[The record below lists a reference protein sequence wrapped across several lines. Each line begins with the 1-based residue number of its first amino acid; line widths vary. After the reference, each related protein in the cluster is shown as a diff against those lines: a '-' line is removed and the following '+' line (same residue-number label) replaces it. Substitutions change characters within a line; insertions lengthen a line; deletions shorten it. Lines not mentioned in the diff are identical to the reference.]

1 MMLLLNT
8 LLDELTGQGSGTEA
22 EQQERYKWL
31 QQLRCTNP
39 QAAEGGPMAGIP
51 GYYWS
56 RLPQA
61 LTVAGQQTDLLVGTM
76 NAQYLVFAG
85 RHAAAFGAELGLQY
99 DANNHIDRPGGIDE
113 LLDAYEEEADGS
125 WTTLPAGQTAP
136 PLAGWDDVY
145 FRVRD
150 LSDGIT
156 IQSVTTIAY
165 ESSRFP
171 GYTLLGTTLEGAGAI
186 AYDDETAEHL
196 QQIFA
201 NWAIQ
206 RDCAASCPPSSTPW
220 PCTPRQA
227 PPLPSGTPFD
237 FGRNL
242 AYLDALLAAY
252 VRAQARAQDDGG
264 DSANWACAAASV
276 AYQVFSLRYTAG
288 LPLSEVNSALEAAVA
303 ACETARAAL
312 AAAYD
317 DDALP
322 AFDFE
327 QLTDYARTLQL
338 LGATLLFG
346 RHDLA
351 ARLAALQTAFDG
363 EDGVYEALLS
373 TIDPQRPAVDEW
385 YFAEP
390 YSALFDC
397 LDEDDPAQQ
406 LEHLRQYLASWH
418 GALVHEDW
426 FNGHLRAHGL
436 GGYYGLWAFE
446 AAAVAKHLG
455 LERSAL
461 AHWVMP
467 PSP

>member
-1 MMLLLNT
+1 MMLLNT
-8 LLDELTGQGSGTEA
+8 LHDELTGRGSGTEA
-22 EQQERYKWL
+22 ERHERYNWL
-31 QQLRCTNP
+31 EQLRCSNP
-39 QAAEGGPMAGIP
+39 QADENGPMAGIP
-51 GYYWS
+51 SYHWF

-61 LTVAGQQTDLLVGTM
+61 LQVAGQESDLLAGTM
-76 NAQYLVFAG
+76 NAQYLVFEG
-85 RHAAAFGAELGLQY
+85 RHAAAFAAELGLQY
-99 DANNHIDRPGGIDE
+99 DANNRIDRPGGIDE
-113 LLDAYEEEADGS
+113 LLDAYEEQDDGS
-125 WTTLPAGQTAP
+125 WTTLPNEAPSP

-150 LSDGIT
+150 LSDGKA

-171 GYTLLGTTLEGAGAI
+171 GYTLLGTTLVGAGAI
-186 AYDDETAEHL
+186 AHDDETAQYL

-201 NWAIQ
+201 DWAIQ
-206 RDCAASCPPSSTPW
+206 RECADACLPASAPW
-220 PCTPRQA
+220 PHAPRQV
-227 PPLPSGTPFD
+227 PPAPFD
-237 FGRNL
+237 FARNL
-242 AYLDALLAAY
+242 TYLDALLAAY
-252 VRAQARAQDDGG
+252 GRAQAQAEIDGG
-264 DSANWACAAASV
+264 DDAYWACAAAST

-288 LPLSEVNSALEAAVA
+288 LPLPDVETALETAIA

-338 LGATLLFG
+338 LGAALLFS

-390 YSALFDC
+390 YSALFEC
-397 LDEDDPAQQ
+397 LDADDPAQQ

-426 FNGHLRAHGL
+426 FNGHLRAQGL

-467 PSP
+467 PAP

>member
-1 MMLLLNT
+1 MMLLNT
-8 LLDELTGQGSGTEA
+8 LHDELTGRGSGTEA
-22 EQQERYKWL
+22 ERHARYTWL
-31 QQLRCTNP
+31 EQLRFTNP
-39 QAAEGGPMAGIP
+39 LADEGGPMAGIP
-51 GYYWS
+51 YYQWC

-61 LTVAGQQTDLLVGTM
+61 LVVAGQHTDLLVGTTSSL
-76 NAQYLVFAG
+76 YLVFEG
-85 RHAAAFGAELGLQY
+85 RHAAAFAAELGLQY
-99 DANNHIDRPGGIDE
+99 DANNRIDRPGGLDE
-113 LLDAYEEEADGS
+113 LLDAYEEQDDGS
-125 WTTLPAGQTAP
+125 WTTLPAGQPAP

-150 LSDGIT
+150 LSDGKA

-171 GYTLLGTTLEGAGAI
+171 GYTLLGTTMVGAGAI
-186 AYDDETAEHL
+186 AHDDETAQYL

-201 NWAIQ
+201 DWAIQ
-206 RDCAASCPPSSTPW
+206 RDCAATCPPSSAPW
-220 PCTPRQA
+220 PCAPRQT
-227 PPLPSGTPFD
+227 PPETFGTAFD

-242 AYLDALLAAY
+242 TYLDTLLTAY
-252 VRAQARAQDDGG
+252 GRAQAQAQVDGG
-264 DSANWACAAASV
+264 DDAYWACAAAST

-288 LPLSEVNSALEAAVA
+288 LPMPDVETALEAAIA

-338 LGATLLFG
+338 LGAALLFG

-363 EDGVYEALLS
+363 EDGVVEALLA

-390 YSALFDC
+390 YSALFEC
-397 LDEDDPAQQ
+397 LDTDDPAQQ
-406 LEHLRQYLASWH
+406 LEHLRHYLATWH
-418 GALVHEDW
+418 GALVREDW
-426 FNGHLRAHGL
+426 FNGHLRAQGL

-446 AAAVAKHLG
+446 AAAVAQRLG
-455 LERSAL
+455 LDRSAL

-467 PSP
+467 PAP

>member
-1 MMLLLNT
+1 MMLLNT
-8 LLDELTGQGSGTEA
+8 LFEELTGRGSGTEA
-22 EQQERYKWL
+22 QRHERYKWL
-31 QQLRCTNP
+31 EQLRFTNP
-39 QAAEGGPMAGIP
+39 LADEGGPMAGIP
-51 GYYWS
+51 YYQWC

-61 LTVAGQQTDLLVGTM
+61 LVVAGQHTDLLVGTTSS
-76 NAQYLVFAG
+76 QYLVFEG
-85 RHAAAFGAELGLQY
+85 RHAAAFAAELDLQY
-99 DANNHIDRPGGIDE
+99 DANNRIDRPGGLDE
-113 LLDAYEEEADGS
+113 LLDAYEEQADGS
-125 WTTLPAGQTAP
+125 WTTLPAGQPAP

-150 LSDGIT
+150 LSDGRT

-171 GYTLLGTTLEGAGAI
+171 GYTLLGTTMVGVGAI
-186 AYDDETAEHL
+186 VHDDETAQYM
-196 QQIFA
+196 QQVFA
-201 NWAIQ
+201 DWAIQ
-206 RDCAASCPPSSTPW
+206 RDCAATCPVSSTPW
-220 PCTPRQA
+220 PHAPRQT
-227 PPLPSGTPFD
+227 PPAPFD
-237 FGRNL
+237 FARNL
-242 AYLDALLAAY
+242 TYLDALLAAY
-252 VRAQARAQDDGG
+252 GRAQAQAEIDGG
-264 DSANWACAAASV
+264 DAAYWACAAAST

-288 LPLSEVNSALEAAVA
+288 LPLPDVETALEAAIA

-363 EDGVYEALLS
+363 EDGVYEALLAA
-373 TIDPQRPAVDEW
+373 IDPQRPAVEVW

-390 YSALFDC
+390 YSALFEC
-397 LDEDDPAQQ
+397 LDTDDRAQQ
-406 LEHLRQYLASWH
+406 LEHLRQYLATWH
-418 GALVHEDW
+418 GALVREDW

-446 AAAVAKHLG
+446 AAAVVKQLG
-455 LERSAL
+455 LDRSAL

-467 PSP
+467 PAP

>member
-1 MMLLLNT
+1 MMLLNT
-8 LLDELTGQGSGTEA
+8 LFEELTGRGSGTEA
-22 EQQERYKWL
+22 QRHERYDWL
-31 QQLRCTNP
+31 EQLRCTNP
-39 QAAEGGPMAGIP
+39 QADEGGPMAGIP
-51 GYYWS
+51 GHHWY
-56 RLPQA
+56 RLPQP
-61 LTVAGQQTDLLVGTM
+61 LVVAGQHTDLLVGTL

-85 RHAAAFGAELGLQY
+85 RHAAAFAAELGLQY
-99 DANNHIDRPGGIDE
+99 DANNRIDRPGGLDE
-113 LLDAYEEEADGS
+113 LLDAYEEQEDGS
-125 WTTLPAGQTAP
+125 WATLPNAAP
-136 PLAGWDDVY
+136 AAPLAGWDDVY

-150 LSDGIT
+150 LSDGKA

-171 GYTLLGTTLEGAGAI
+171 GYTLLGTTLVGAGAI
-186 AYDDETAEHL
+186 AHDDETAQYL
-196 QQIFA
+196 QQVFA
-201 NWAIQ
+201 DWAIQ
-206 RDCAASCPPSSTPW
+206 RDCADACPVASTPW
-220 PCTPRQA
+220 PHAPRQV
-227 PPLPSGTPFD
+227 PPETFGTAFD

-242 AYLDALLAAY
+242 TYLDALLAAY
-252 VRAQARAQDDGG
+252 GRAQAQAEIDGG
-264 DSANWACAAASV
+264 DDAYWACAAAST

-288 LPLSEVNSALEAAVA
+288 LPMPDVETALEAAIA

-338 LGATLLFG
+338 LGAALLFG

-390 YSALFDC
+390 YSALFEC
-397 LDEDDPAQQ
+397 LDTDDRAQQ

-418 GALVHEDW
+418 TALVREDW

-446 AAAVAKHLG
+446 AAAVARHLG

-467 PSP
+467 PAP

>member
-1 MMLLLNT
+1 MLLNT
-8 LLDELTGQGSGTEA
+8 LFDELTGRGSGTEA
-22 EQQERYKWL
+22 ARHARYEWL
-31 QQLRCTNP
+31 EQLRCANP
-39 QAAEGGPMAGIP
+39 LADENGPMAGIP
-51 GYYWS
+51 GHHWY

-61 LTVAGQQTDLLVGTM
+61 LTVAGQQTDLLVGTL

-85 RHAAAFGAELGLQY
+85 RHAPAFAAELGLQY
-99 DANNHIDRPGGIDE
+99 DANNRIDRPGGLDA
-113 LLDAYEEEADGS
+113 LLAAYEEQDDGS
-125 WTTLPAGQTAP
+125 WSTLPAGPPAP

-150 LSDGIT
+150 LSDGKA

-171 GYTLLGTTLEGAGAI
+171 GYTLLGTTLVGAGAI
-186 AYDDETAEHL
+186 AHDDETAAYL

-201 NWAIQ
+201 DWAIQ
-206 RDCAASCPPSSTPW
+206 RSCADACPSSPAPW
-220 PCTPRQA
+220 RCTPRQQPPA
-227 PPLPSGTPFD
+227 PFGVPFD
-237 FGRNL
+237 FARNL

-252 VRAQARAQDDGG
+252 GRAQMQAQDDG
-264 DSANWACAAASV
+264 DDAAYWACAAASV
-276 AYQVFSLRYTAG
+276 AYQAFSLRYTAG
-288 LPLSEVNSALEAAVA
+288 LPLLDVETALEAAVA

-317 DDALP
+317 DEQLP

-338 LGATLLFG
+338 LGASLLFG

-363 EDGVYEALLS
+363 EDGVVEALLS
-373 TIDPQRPAVDEW
+373 AIDPQRPAVDEW
-385 YFAEP
+385 YFAAP
-390 YSALFDC
+390 YTALYDC
-397 LDEDDPAQQ
+397 LHADDATQQ
-406 LEHLRQYLASWH
+406 LAHLRHYLASWH
-418 GALVHEDW
+418 AALVQEDW
-426 FNGHLRAHGL
+426 FNGHLRAQGL

-446 AAAVAKHLG
+446 AAAVARRLG
-455 LERSAL
+455 LDRGAL
-461 AHWVMP
+461 AHWLMP

>member
-1 MMLLLNT
+1 MLLNT
-8 LLDELTGQGSGTEA
+8 LFDELTGRGSGTEA
-22 EQQERYKWL
+22 ARHERYNWL
-31 QQLRCTNP
+31 EQLRCANQ
-39 QAAEGGPMAGIP
+39 QADENGPMAGIP
-51 GYYWS
+51 GHHWY

-61 LTVAGQQTDLLVGTM
+61 LAVAGQQTDLLVGTL

-85 RHAAAFGAELGLQY
+85 RHAAAFAAELGLQY
-99 DANNHIDRPGGIDE
+99 DANNRIDRPGGLDE
-113 LLDAYEEEADGS
+113 LLDAYEEQADGN
-125 WTTLPAGQTAP
+125 WTILPNEPPAP

-150 LSDGIT
+150 LSDGKA

-171 GYTLLGTTLEGAGAI
+171 GYTLLGTTMVGAGAI
-186 AYDDETAEHL
+186 AHDDETAQYL
-196 QQIFA
+196 QQVFA
-201 NWAIQ
+201 DWAIQ
-206 RDCAASCPPSSTPW
+206 RACADACPASSTPW
-220 PCTPRQA
+220 PCTPRQT
-227 PPLPSGTPFD
+227 PPAPFD
-237 FGRNL
+237 FARNL
-242 AYLDALLAAY
+242 AYLDTLLAGY
-252 VRAQARAQDDGG
+252 ARAQTQAEDDGG
-264 DSANWACAAASV
+264 DAAYWACAAAST

-288 LPLSEVNSALEAAVA
+288 LPLPEVEPALEAAIA

-312 AAAYD
+312 GAAYD

-346 RHDLA
+346 RRDLA
-351 ARLAALQTAFDG
+351 MRLAALQTAFDG
-363 EDGVYEALLS
+363 EDGVYEALLA

-390 YSALFDC
+390 YSALFEC
-397 LDEDDPAQQ
+397 LDADDPAQQ
-406 LEHLRQYLASWH
+406 LEHLRHYLASWH
-418 GALVHEDW
+418 GALVREDW
-426 FNGHLRAHGL
+426 FNGHLRAQGL

-446 AAAVAKHLG
+446 AAAVAKQLG

-461 AHWVMP
+461 AHWLMP

>member
-1 MMLLLNT
+1 MLLNT
-8 LLDELTGQGSGTEA
+8 LLDELTGRGSGTEA
-22 EQQERYKWL
+22 ERHERYNWL
-31 QQLRCTNP
+31 EQLRCNNP
-39 QAAEGGPMAGIP
+39 QAAENGPMAGIP
-51 GYYWS
+51 GHHWY

-61 LTVAGQQTDLLVGTM
+61 LQVAGQESDLLVGTL

-85 RHAAAFGAELGLQY
+85 RHAAAFAAELGLQY
-99 DANNHIDRPGGIDE
+99 DANNRIDRPGGIDE
-113 LLDAYEEEADGS
+113 LLDAYEEQDDGS
-125 WTTLPAGQTAP
+125 WATLPDAAPAP

-150 LSDGIT
+150 LSDGKA

-171 GYTLLGTTLEGAGAI
+171 GYTLLGTTLVGAGAI
-186 AYDDETAEHL
+186 AHDDETAAYL

-201 NWAIQ
+201 DWAIQ
-206 RDCAASCPPSSTPW
+206 RDSAAGCAPSSAPW
-220 PCTPRQA
+220 PHAPRQA
-227 PPLPSGTPFD
+227 PPATFD
-237 FGRNL
+237 FARNL

-252 VRAQARAQDDGG
+252 ARAQVQAEIDGG
-264 DSANWACAAASV
+264 DDAYWACAAASA
-276 AYQVFSLRYTAG
+276 AYQAFSLRYTAG
-288 LPLSEVNSALEAAVA
+288 LPLPQVETALEAAIA

-338 LGATLLFG
+338 LGACLLFG

-363 EDGVYEALLS
+363 EDGVYEALLA
-373 TIDPQRPAVDEW
+373 TVDAQRPAVDEW

-390 YSALFDC
+390 YTALFDC
-397 LDEDDPAQQ
+397 LDADDPAQQ
-406 LEHLRQYLASWH
+406 AGHLRHYLAGWH
-418 GALVHEDW
+418 GALVREDW
-426 FNGHLRAHGL
+426 FNGHLRAQGL

-446 AAAVAKHLG
+446 AAAVARHLG

-461 AHWVMP
+461 AHWLMP
-467 PSP
+467 PAP

>member
-1 MMLLLNT
+1 MLLNT
-8 LLDELTGQGSGTEA
+8 LFDELTGRGSGTEA
-22 EQQERYKWL
+22 ARHERYNWL
-31 QQLRCTNP
+31 EQLRCANP
-39 QAAEGGPMAGIP
+39 QADEGGPMAGIP
-51 GYYWS
+51 GHHWY

-61 LTVAGQQTDLLVGTM
+61 LVVAGQQTDLLVGTM
-76 NAQYLVFAG
+76 NAQYLVFPG
-85 RHAAAFGAELGLQY
+85 RHAAAFAAELGLQY
-99 DANNHIDRPGGIDE
+99 DANNRIDRPGGLDE
-113 LLDAYEEEADGS
+113 LLDAYEEQADGS
-125 WTTLPAGQTAP
+125 WTTLPAGQPAP

-150 LSDGIT
+150 LSDGKA

-171 GYTLLGTTLEGAGAI
+171 GYTLLGTTLVGAGAI
-186 AYDDETAEHL
+186 AHDDETAQYL
-196 QQIFA
+196 QQVFA
-201 NWAIQ
+201 DWAIQ
-206 RDCAASCPPSSTPW
+206 RDCADACAPSSEPW
-220 PCTPRQA
+220 PHAPRQT
-227 PPLPSGTPFD
+227 PPAPFD
-237 FGRNL
+237 FARNL

-252 VRAQARAQDDGG
+252 ARAQAQAENDGG
-264 DSANWACAAASV
+264 DAAYWACAAAST

-288 LPLSEVNSALEAAVA
+288 LPLSAVETALEAAVA

-338 LGATLLFG
+338 LGAALLFG

-351 ARLAALQTAFDG
+351 MRLTALQTAFDG

-373 TIDPQRPAVDEW
+373 AIDPQRPAVDEW

-390 YSALFDC
+390 YTALYDC
-397 LDEDDPAQQ
+397 LDADDPAQQ
-406 LEHLRQYLASWH
+406 LEHLRHYLASWH

-426 FNGHLRAHGL
+426 FNGHLRAQGL
-436 GGYYGLWAFE
+436 GGYYGLWGFE
-446 AAAVAKHLG
+446 AAAAAKQLG

-461 AHWVMP
+461 AHWLMP

>member
-1 MMLLLNT
+1 MMLLDT
-8 LLDELTGQGSGTEA
+8 LLDELTGRGSGTEA
-22 EQQERYKWL
+22 ARHERYAWL
-31 QQLRCTNP
+31 EQLRCDNP

-51 GYYWS
+51 GYHWY

-61 LTVAGQQTDLLVGTM
+61 VTVAGCRSDLLVGTM
-76 NAQYLVFAG
+76 NALYLVFEG
-85 RHAAAFGAELGLQY
+85 RHASAFAAALGLQY
-99 DANNHIDRPGGIDE
+99 DANNRIDRPGGLDE
-113 LLDAYEEEADGS
+113 LLDAYEEQADGS
-125 WTTLPAGQTAP
+125 WTTLPAARQGVPQ
-136 PLAGWDDVY
+136 AGWDDVY

-150 LSDGIT
+150 LSDGKA

-171 GYTLLGTTLEGAGAI
+171 GYTLLGTTMVGAGAI
-186 AYDDETAEHL
+186 AHDDETAQYL
-196 QQIFA
+196 QKIFA
-201 NWAIQ
+201 DWAIQ
-206 RDCAASCPPSSTPW
+206 RDCANACAPSSAPW

-227 PPLPSGTPFD
+227 PPAPFGTPFD
-237 FGRNL
+237 FARNL

-252 VRAQARAQDDGG
+252 ARAQALDDGG
-264 DSANWACAAASV
+264 DDGYWACAAASA
-276 AYQVFSLRYTAG
+276 AYQAFSLRYTAG
-288 LPLSEVNSALEAAVA
+288 LPLPEVETALETAIA

-312 AAAYD
+312 AEAYD

-338 LGATLLFG
+338 LGAALLFG

-373 TIDPQRPAVDEW
+373 AVDPQRPAVDEW

-390 YSALFDC
+390 YSALYEC
-397 LDEDDPAQQ
+397 LDAEDPALQ
-406 LEHLRQYLASWH
+406 LEYLQDYLASWH
-418 GALVHEDW
+418 GALVQQDW
-426 FNGHLRAHGL
+426 YNGHLRAQGL

-446 AAAVAKHLG
+446 AAAVAQRLG
-455 LERSAL
+455 LERGAL
-461 AHWVMP
+461 THWFMP
-467 PSP
+467 PAP

>member
-1 MMLLLNT
+1 MLLNT
-8 LLDELTGQGSGTEA
+8 LFDELTGRGSGTEA
-22 EQQERYKWL
+22 ARRERYEWL
-31 QQLRCTNP
+31 EQLRCTNP

-51 GYYWS
+51 GHHWY

-61 LTVAGQQTDLLVGTM
+61 LGLAGQESDLLVGTL
-76 NAQYLVFAG
+76 NAQYMVFAG
-85 RHAAAFGAELGLQY
+85 RHAAAFAAELGLQY
-99 DANNHIDRPGGIDE
+99 DANNRIDRPGGIDE
-113 LLDAYEEEADGS
+113 LLDAYEEQADGN
-125 WTTLPAGQTAP
+125 WTTVAAGQAAP
-136 PLAGWDDVY
+136 SLAGWDDVY

-150 LSDGIT
+150 LSDGKA

-171 GYTLLGTTLEGAGAI
+171 GYTLLGTTLVGAGAI
-186 AYDDETAEHL
+186 AHDDETAQYL
-196 QQIFA
+196 QQVFA
-201 NWAIQ
+201 DWAIQ
-206 RDCAASCPPSSTPW
+206 RDCADACPPASAPW
-220 PCTPRQA
+220 HHAPRQA
-227 PPLPSGTPFD
+227 PPETYDTAFD
-237 FGRNL
+237 FARNL

-252 VRAQARAQDDGG
+252 VRAQAQAQVDGG
-264 DSANWACAAASV
+264 DDAYWACAAAST

-288 LPLSEVNSALEAAVA
+288 LSLPDVETALEAAVA

-312 AAAYD
+312 AAAYA

-351 ARLAALQTAFDG
+351 TRLAALQTAFDG

-373 TIDPQRPAVDEW
+373 AIDPQRPAVDEW

-390 YSALFDC
+390 YTALYDC
-397 LDEDDPAQQ
+397 IDADDRAQQ
-406 LEHLRQYLASWH
+406 LDHLQRYLAGWH
-418 GALVHEDW
+418 TALVREDW
-426 FNGHLRAHGL
+426 FNGHLRAQGL

-446 AAAVAKHLG
+446 AAAVAQRLG
-455 LERSAL
+455 LERGAL

-467 PSP
+467 PAP

>member
-1 MMLLLNT
+1 MLLNT
-8 LLDELTGQGSGTEA
+8 LLDELTGRGSGTEA
-22 EQQERYKWL
+22 ERHERYNWL
-31 QQLRCTNP
+31 EQLRCNNP
-39 QAAEGGPMAGIP
+39 QAAENGPMAGIP
-51 GYYWS
+51 GHHWY

-61 LTVAGQQTDLLVGTM
+61 LQVAGQESDLLVGTL

-85 RHAAAFGAELGLQY
+85 RHAAAFAAELGLQY
-99 DANNHIDRPGGIDE
+99 DANNRIDRPGGIDE
-113 LLDAYEEEADGS
+113 LLDAYEEQDDGS
-125 WTTLPAGQTAP
+125 WATLPDAAPAP

-150 LSDGIT
+150 LSDGKA

-171 GYTLLGTTLEGAGAI
+171 GYTLLGTTLVGAGAI
-186 AYDDETAEHL
+186 AHDDETAAYL

-201 NWAIQ
+201 DWAIQ
-206 RDCAASCPPSSTPW
+206 RESAAGCAPSSAPW
-220 PCTPRQA
+220 PHAPRQA
-227 PPLPSGTPFD
+227 PPATFD
-237 FGRNL
+237 FARNL

-252 VRAQARAQDDGG
+252 ARAQAQAKIDGG
-264 DSANWACAAASV
+264 DDAYWACAAASA
-276 AYQVFSLRYTAG
+276 AYQAFSLRYTAG
-288 LPLSEVNSALEAAVA
+288 LPLPQVETALEAAIA
-303 ACETARAAL
+303 ACETARATL

-338 LGATLLFG
+338 LGACLLFG

-363 EDGVYEALLS
+363 EDGVYEALLA
-373 TIDPQRPAVDEW
+373 TVDAQRPAVDEW

-390 YSALFDC
+390 YTALFDC
-397 LDEDDPAQQ
+397 LDADDPAQQ
-406 LEHLRQYLASWH
+406 AGHLRHYLAGWH
-418 GALVHEDW
+418 GALVREDW
-426 FNGHLRAHGL
+426 FNGHLRAQGL

-446 AAAVAKHLG
+446 AAAVARHLG

-461 AHWVMP
+461 AHWLMP
-467 PSP
+467 PAP

>member
-1 MMLLLNT
+1 MLLNT
-8 LLDELTGQGSGTEA
+8 LFDELTGRGSGTEA
-22 EQQERYKWL
+22 ARHERYNWL
-31 QQLRCTNP
+31 EQLRCANP
-39 QAAEGGPMAGIP
+39 QADENGPMAGIP
-51 GYYWS
+51 GHHWY

-61 LTVAGQQTDLLVGTM
+61 LAVAGQQTDLLVGTL

-85 RHAAAFGAELGLQY
+85 RHAAAFAAELGLQY
-99 DANNHIDRPGGIDE
+99 DANNRIDRPGGIDE
-113 LLDAYEEEADGS
+113 LLDAYEEQADGR
-125 WTTLPAGQTAP
+125 WTTLPNEPPAP

-150 LSDGIT
+150 LSDGKA

-171 GYTLLGTTLEGAGAI
+171 GYTLLGTTLVGAGAI
-186 AYDDETAEHL
+186 AHDDETAQYL
-196 QQIFA
+196 QQVFA
-201 NWAIQ
+201 DWAIQ
-206 RDCAASCPPSSTPW
+206 RACADACPVSSTPW
-220 PCTPRQA
+220 PCTPRQT
-227 PPLPSGTPFD
+227 PPAPFD
-237 FGRNL
+237 FARNL

-252 VRAQARAQDDGG
+252 ARAQTQAEDDGG
-264 DSANWACAAASV
+264 DAAYWACAAAST

-288 LPLSEVNSALEAAVA
+288 LPLPEVERALEAAVA

-317 DDALP
+317 DDTLP

-346 RHDLA
+346 RRDLTM
-351 ARLAALQTAFDG
+351 RLAALQTAFDG

-373 TIDPQRPAVDEW
+373 AVDPQRPAVDEW

-390 YSALFDC
+390 YTALYDC
-397 LDEDDPAQQ
+397 LDAEDPAQQ
-406 LEHLRQYLASWH
+406 LEHLRHYLASWH

-426 FNGHLRAHGL
+426 FNGHLRAQGL

-446 AAAVAKHLG
+446 AAAAAKQLG
-455 LERSAL
+455 LERGAL
-461 AHWVMP
+461 AHWLMP

>member
-1 MMLLLNT
+1 MMLLNT
-8 LLDELTGQGSGTEA
+8 LHDELTGQGSGTEA
-22 EQQERYKWL
+22 ERHARYTWL
-31 QQLRCTNP
+31 EQLRFTNP
-39 QAAEGGPMAGIP
+39 LADEGGPMAGIP
-51 GYYWS
+51 YYQWC

-61 LTVAGQQTDLLVGTM
+61 LVVAGQHTDLLVGTL

-85 RHAAAFGAELGLQY
+85 RHAAAFAAELGLQY
-99 DANNHIDRPGGIDE
+99 DANNRIDRPGGLDE
-113 LLDAYEEEADGS
+113 LLDAYEEQADGS
-125 WTTLPAGQTAP
+125 WSTVPNEPPAP

-150 LSDGIT
+150 LSDGKA

-171 GYTLLGTTLEGAGAI
+171 GYTLLGTTLVGAGAI
-186 AYDDETAEHL
+186 AHDDETAQYL
-196 QQIFA
+196 QQVFA
-201 NWAIQ
+201 DWAIQ
-206 RDCAASCPPSSTPW
+206 RDCADACLPAQEPW
-220 PCTPRQA
+220 PHAPRQT
-227 PPLPSGTPFD
+227 PPAPFD

-252 VRAQARAQDDGG
+252 RRAQAQAEIDGG
-264 DSANWACAAASV
+264 DCAYWACAAAST

-288 LPLSEVNSALEAAVA
+288 LPLPGVETALEAAVA

-317 DDALP
+317 DEALP

-338 LGATLLFG
+338 LGAALLFS
-346 RHDLA
+346 RRDLA
-351 ARLAALQTAFDG
+351 MRLAALQTAFDG

-373 TIDPQRPAVDEW
+373 TVDPQRPAVDEW

-390 YSALFDC
+390 YSALFEC
-397 LDEDDPAQQ
+397 LDADDPARQ
-406 LEHLRQYLASWH
+406 LEHLRHYLASWH
-418 GALVHEDW
+418 GALVREDW
-426 FNGHLRAHGL
+426 FNGHLRAQGL

-446 AAAVAKHLG
+446 AAAAAKQLG
-455 LERSAL
+455 LERGVL
-461 AHWVMP
+461 AHWLMP

>member
-1 MMLLLNT
+1 MMLLNT
-8 LLDELTGQGSGTEA
+8 LLDELTGRGSGTEA
-22 EQQERYKWL
+22 ERHERYNWL
-31 QQLRCTNP
+31 EQLRCTNP
-39 QAAEGGPMAGIP
+39 QADENGPMAGIP
-51 GYYWS
+51 SYHWF

-61 LTVAGQQTDLLVGTM
+61 LQVAGQQSDLLAGTM
-76 NAQYLVFAG
+76 NAQYLVFEG
-85 RHAAAFGAELGLQY
+85 RHAAAFAAELGLQY
-99 DANNHIDRPGGIDE
+99 DANNRIDRPGGIDE
-113 LLDAYEEEADGS
+113 LLDAYEEQDDGS
-125 WTTLPAGQTAP
+125 WTTVPNEAPAP

-150 LSDGIT
+150 LSDGIA

-171 GYTLLGTTLEGAGAI
+171 GYTLLGTTLVGAGAI
-186 AYDDETAEHL
+186 AHDDETAEYL

-201 NWAIQ
+201 DWAIQ
-206 RDCAASCPPSSTPW
+206 RECAATCLPSPTPW

-227 PPLPSGTPFD
+227 SPAPFD
-237 FGRNL
+237 FARNL
-242 AYLDALLAAY
+242 TYLDALLAAY
-252 VRAQARAQDDGG
+252 GRAQAQAEIDGG
-264 DSANWACAAASV
+264 DDAYWACAAAST

-288 LPLSEVNSALEAAVA
+288 LPLLDVETALETAIA

-338 LGATLLFG
+338 LGAALLFG

-390 YSALFDC
+390 YSALFEC
-397 LDEDDPAQQ
+397 LDADDTAQQ
-406 LEHLRQYLASWH
+406 LEHLRHYLASWH

-426 FNGHLRAHGL
+426 FNGHLRAQGL

-446 AAAVAKHLG
+446 AAAVAKQLG
-455 LERSAL
+455 LDRSAL

>member
-1 MMLLLNT
+1 MLLNT
-8 LLDELTGQGSGTEA
+8 LHDELTGRGSGTEA
-22 EQQERYKWL
+22 ERHERYKWL
-31 QQLRCTNP
+31 EQLRFNNP
-39 QAAEGGPMAGIP
+39 QADEGGPMAGIP
-51 GYYWS
+51 SYHWF

-61 LTVAGQQTDLLVGTM
+61 LVVAGQHTDLLVGTI
-76 NAQYLVFAG
+76 NAQYLVFEG
-85 RHAAAFGAELGLQY
+85 RHAAAFAAELGLQY
-99 DANNHIDRPGGIDE
+99 DANNRIDRPGGLDE
-113 LLDAYEEEADGS
+113 LLEAYEEQADGS
-125 WTTLPAGQTAP
+125 WDTLPNEAPAP

-150 LSDGIT
+150 LSDGSA

-171 GYTLLGTTLEGAGAI
+171 GYTLLGTTMVGAGAI
-186 AYDDETAEHL
+186 AHDDETAEYL

-201 NWAIQ
+201 DWAIQ
-206 RDCAASCPPSSTPW
+206 HDRAAACPPSSAPW

-227 PPLPSGTPFD
+227 PPLPFGTPFD
-237 FGRNL
+237 FARNL

-252 VRAQARAQDDGG
+252 VRAQARAHDDGG
-264 DSANWACAAASV
+264 DSAYWACAAASV

-288 LPLSEVNSALEAAVA
+288 LPLPEVETALEAAVA
-303 ACETARAAL
+303 ACETARAEL

-317 DDALP
+317 DDELP

-351 ARLAALQTAFDG
+351 ARLATLQTAFDG

-397 LDEDDPAQQ
+397 MDADEPAQQ

-418 GALVHEDW
+418 GALVQEDW

-446 AAAVAKHLG
+446 AAAVARHLG

-467 PSP
+467 PTP

>member
-1 MMLLLNT
+1 MMLLNT
-8 LLDELTGQGSGTEA
+8 LLDELTGRGSGTEA
-22 EQQERYKWL
+22 ARHERYHWL
-31 QQLRCTNP
+31 EQLRCSNA
-39 QAAEGGPMAGIP
+39 QAAAGGPMAGIP
-51 GYYWS
+51 GHHWY

-61 LTVAGQQTDLLVGTM
+61 LTVAGQHSDLLVGTL

-85 RHAAAFGAELGLQY
+85 SHAAAFAAELGLQY
-99 DANNHIDRPGGIDE
+99 DANNRIDRPGGLDE
-113 LLDAYEEEADGS
+113 LLDAYAEQADGS
-125 WTTLPAGQTAP
+125 WTSVADGPPAP

-150 LSDGIT
+150 LSDGKA

-171 GYTLLGTTLEGAGAI
+171 GYTLLGTTMVGAGAI
-186 AYDDETAEHL
+186 AHDDETAQYL

-201 NWAIQ
+201 DWAIQ
-206 RDCAASCPPSSTPW
+206 RRCAHACPSSAAPW
-220 PCTPRQA
+220 PYTPRQA
-227 PPLPSGTPFD
+227 PPAPNGMPFD
-237 FGRNL
+237 VARNL

-252 VRAQARAQDDGG
+252 ARAQAQAHIDAG
-264 DSANWACAAASV
+264 DSAYWACAAAST

-288 LPLSEVNSALEAAVA
+288 LPLPEVETALEAAVA

-312 AAAYD
+312 GAAYA

-338 LGATLLFG
+338 LGATLLFE

-351 ARLAALQTAFDG
+351 GRLAALQTAFDG

-373 TIDPQRPAVDEW
+373 TIDPQRPSVDEW

-390 YSALFDC
+390 YSALYDC
-397 LDEDDPAQQ
+397 LDAHAPAQQ
-406 LEHLRQYLASWH
+406 LEHLQHYVRTWH
-418 GALVHEDW
+418 AALVQEDW
-426 FNGHLRAHGL
+426 FNGHLRAQGL

-446 AAAVAKHLG
+446 AAAVAKHLQ

-467 PSP
+467 ASP

>member
-1 MMLLLNT
+1 MLLNT
-8 LLDELTGQGSGTEA
+8 LLDELTGRGSGTEA
-22 EQQERYKWL
+22 ERHERYTWL
-31 QQLRCTNP
+31 EQLRFTNP
-39 QAAEGGPMAGIP
+39 LADEGGPMAGIP
-51 GYYWS
+51 YYQWC
-56 RLPQA
+56 RLPRA
-61 LTVAGQQTDLLVGTM
+61 LVVAGQQTDLLVGTTSS
-76 NAQYLVFAG
+76 QYLVFEG
-85 RHAAAFGAELGLQY
+85 RHAAAFAAELGLQY
-99 DANNHIDRPGGIDE
+99 DANNRIDRPGGLDA
-113 LLDAYEEEADGS
+113 LLDAYEEQEDGS
-125 WTTLPAGQTAP
+125 WATLPNEPPAS

-150 LSDGIT
+150 LSDGKA

-171 GYTLLGTTLEGAGAI
+171 GYTLLGTTMVGAGAI
-186 AYDDETAEHL
+186 AHDDETAQYL

-201 NWAIQ
+201 DWAIQ
-206 RDCAASCPPSSTPW
+206 RDCAATCPPSSAPW
-220 PCTPRQA
+220 PCAPRQT
-227 PPLPSGTPFD
+227 PPETFGTAFD

-242 AYLDALLAAY
+242 TYLDTLLTAY
-252 VRAQARAQDDGG
+252 GRAQAQAQVDGG
-264 DSANWACAAASV
+264 DDAYWACAAAST

-288 LPLSEVNSALEAAVA
+288 LPMPDVETALEAAIA

-338 LGATLLFG
+338 LGAALLFG

-363 EDGVYEALLS
+363 EDGVVEALLA

-390 YSALFDC
+390 YSALFEC
-397 LDEDDPAQQ
+397 LDTDDAAQQ
-406 LEHLRQYLASWH
+406 LEHLRHYLASWH
-418 GALVHEDW
+418 TALVREDW

-467 PSP
+467 PAP

>member
-1 MMLLLNT
+1 MLLNT
-8 LLDELTGQGSGTEA
+8 LLDELTGRGSGTEA
-22 EQQERYKWL
+22 ERHERYNWL
-31 QQLRCTNP
+31 EQLRCNNP
-39 QAAEGGPMAGIP
+39 QAAENGPMAGIP
-51 GYYWS
+51 GHHWY

-61 LTVAGQQTDLLVGTM
+61 LQVAGQESDLLVGTL

-85 RHAAAFGAELGLQY
+85 RHAAAFAAELGLQY
-99 DANNHIDRPGGIDE
+99 DANNRIDRPGGIDE
-113 LLDAYEEEADGS
+113 LLDAYEEQDDGS
-125 WTTLPAGQTAP
+125 WATLPDAAPAP
-136 PLAGWDDVY
+136 PLTGWDDVY

-150 LSDGIT
+150 LSDGKA

-171 GYTLLGTTLEGAGAI
+171 GYTLLGTTLVGAGAI
-186 AYDDETAEHL
+186 AHDDETAAYL

-201 NWAIQ
+201 DWAIQ
-206 RDCAASCPPSSTPW
+206 RDSAAGCAPSSAPW
-220 PCTPRQA
+220 PHAPRQA
-227 PPLPSGTPFD
+227 PPATFD
-237 FGRNL
+237 FARNL

-252 VRAQARAQDDGG
+252 ARAQAQAEIDGG
-264 DSANWACAAASV
+264 DDAYWACAAAST

-288 LPLSEVNSALEAAVA
+288 LPMPDVETALEAAIA

-338 LGATLLFG
+338 LGAALLFG

-363 EDGVYEALLS
+363 EDGVYEALLA
-373 TIDPQRPAVDEW
+373 TVDAQRPAVDEW

-390 YSALFDC
+390 YTALFDC
-397 LDEDDPAQQ
+397 LDADDPAQQ
-406 LEHLRQYLASWH
+406 AGHLRHYLAGWH
-418 GALVHEDW
+418 GALVREDW
-426 FNGHLRAHGL
+426 FNGHLRAQGL

-446 AAAVAKHLG
+446 AAAVARHLG

-461 AHWVMP
+461 AHWLMP
-467 PSP
+467 PAP

>member
-1 MMLLLNT
+1 MMLLNT
-8 LLDELTGQGSGTEA
+8 LHDELTGRGSGTEA
-22 EQQERYKWL
+22 ERHARYTWL
-31 QQLRCTNP
+31 EQLRFTNP
-39 QAAEGGPMAGIP
+39 LADEGGPMAGIP
-51 GYYWS
+51 YYQWC

-61 LTVAGQQTDLLVGTM
+61 LVVAGQHTDLLVGTTS
-76 NAQYLVFAG
+76 ALYLVFEG
-85 RHAAAFGAELGLQY
+85 RHAAAFAAELDLQY
-99 DANNHIDRPGGIDE
+99 DANNRIDRPGGLDE
-113 LLDAYEEEADGS
+113 LLDAYEEQDDGS
-125 WTTLPAGQTAP
+125 WTTLPNEAPAP

-150 LSDGIT
+150 LSDGRT

-171 GYTLLGTTLEGAGAI
+171 GYTLLGTTMVGVGAI
-186 AYDDETAEHL
+186 VHDDETAQYM

-201 NWAIQ
+201 DWAIQ
-206 RDCAASCPPSSTPW
+206 RECAATCPVSSTPW
-220 PCTPRQA
+220 PHAPRQT
-227 PPLPSGTPFD
+227 PPEMFGTAFD

-242 AYLDALLAAY
+242 TYQDALLAAY
-252 VRAQARAQDDGG
+252 GRAQAQAEIDGG
-264 DSANWACAAASV
+264 DAAYWACAAAST

-288 LPLSEVNSALEAAVA
+288 LPLPDVETALEAAIA

-338 LGATLLFG
+338 LGAALLFG

-363 EDGVYEALLS
+363 EDGVVEALLA

-390 YSALFDC
+390 YSALFEC
-397 LDEDDPAQQ
+397 LDTDDRAQQ
-406 LEHLRQYLASWH
+406 LEHLRHYLATWH
-418 GALVHEDW
+418 GALVREDW
-426 FNGHLRAHGL
+426 FNGHLRAQGL

-467 PSP
+467 PAP

>member
-1 MMLLLNT
+1 MMLLNT
-8 LLDELTGQGSGTEA
+8 LHDELTGRGSGTEA
-22 EQQERYKWL
+22 QRHERYTWL
-31 QQLRCTNP
+31 EQLRFNNP
-39 QAAEGGPMAGIP
+39 LADEGGPMAGIP
-51 GYYWS
+51 YYQWC

-61 LTVAGQQTDLLVGTM
+61 LVVAGQHTDLLVGTTSS
-76 NAQYLVFAG
+76 QYLVFEG
-85 RHAAAFGAELGLQY
+85 RHAAAFAAELDLQY
-99 DANNHIDRPGGIDE
+99 DANNRIDRPGGLDE
-113 LLDAYEEEADGS
+113 LLDAYEEQADGS
-125 WTTLPAGQTAP
+125 WTTLPAGQPAP

-150 LSDGIT
+150 LSDGGT

-171 GYTLLGTTLEGAGAI
+171 GYTLLGTTMVGVGAI
-186 AYDDETAEHL
+186 VHDDETAKYM
-196 QQIFA
+196 QQVFA
-201 NWAIQ
+201 DWAIQ
-206 RDCAASCPPSSTPW
+206 RDCAATCPVSSAPW
-220 PCTPRQA
+220 PHAPRQT
-227 PPLPSGTPFD
+227 PPETFGTAFD
-237 FGRNL
+237 FSRNL
-242 AYLDALLAAY
+242 AYLDTLLAAY
-252 VRAQARAQDDGG
+252 RRAQAQAEIDGG
-264 DSANWACAAASV
+264 DDAYWACAAASA

-288 LPLSEVNSALEAAVA
+288 LPLPDVETALEAAIA

-338 LGATLLFG
+338 LGAALLFG

-363 EDGVYEALLS
+363 EDGVYEALLAA
-373 TIDPQRPAVDEW
+373 IDPQRPAVEVW

-390 YSALFDC
+390 YSALFEC
-397 LDEDDPAQQ
+397 LDTDDPAQQ
-406 LEHLRQYLASWH
+406 LEHLRHYLATWH
-418 GALVHEDW
+418 GALVREDW
-426 FNGHLRAHGL
+426 FNGHLRAQGL

-446 AAAVAKHLG
+446 AAAVAKQLG
-455 LERSAL
+455 LDRSAL

-467 PSP
+467 PAP

>member
-1 MMLLLNT
+1 MLLNT
-8 LLDELTGQGSGTEA
+8 LHDELTGQGSGTEA
-22 EQQERYKWL
+22 ERHARYTWL
-31 QQLRCTNP
+31 EQLRFTNP
-39 QAAEGGPMAGIP
+39 LADEGGPMAGIP
-51 GYYWS
+51 YYQWC

-61 LTVAGQQTDLLVGTM
+61 LVVAGQHTDLLVGTL

-85 RHAAAFGAELGLQY
+85 RHAAAFAAELGLQY
-99 DANNHIDRPGGIDE
+99 DANNRIDRPGGLDE
-113 LLDAYEEEADGS
+113 LLDAYEEQADGS
-125 WTTLPAGQTAP
+125 WSTVPNEPPAP

-150 LSDGIT
+150 LSDGKA

-171 GYTLLGTTLEGAGAI
+171 GYTLLGTTLVGAGAI
-186 AYDDETAEHL
+186 AHDDETAQYL
-196 QQIFA
+196 QQVFA
-201 NWAIQ
+201 DWAIQ
-206 RDCAASCPPSSTPW
+206 RDCADACLPAQEPW
-220 PCTPRQA
+220 PHAPRQT
-227 PPLPSGTPFD
+227 PPAPFD

-252 VRAQARAQDDGG
+252 RRAQAQAEIDGG
-264 DSANWACAAASV
+264 DCAYWACAAAST

-288 LPLSEVNSALEAAVA
+288 LPLPGVETALEAAVA

-317 DDALP
+317 DEALP

-338 LGATLLFG
+338 LGAALLFS
-346 RHDLA
+346 RRDLA
-351 ARLAALQTAFDG
+351 MRQAALQTAFEG

-373 TIDPQRPAVDEW
+373 TVDPQRPAVDEW

-390 YSALFDC
+390 YSALFEC
-397 LDEDDPAQQ
+397 LDADDPARQ
-406 LEHLRQYLASWH
+406 LEHLRHYLASWH
-418 GALVHEDW
+418 GALVREDW
-426 FNGHLRAHGL
+426 FNGHLRAQGL

-446 AAAVAKHLG
+446 AAAAAKQLG
-455 LERSAL
+455 LERGVL
-461 AHWVMP
+461 AHWLMP

>member
-1 MMLLLNT
+1 MLLNT
-8 LLDELTGQGSGTEA
+8 LLDELSGRGSGTEA
-22 EQQERYKWL
+22 ARHERYNWL
-31 QQLRCTNP
+31 EQLRCTNP

-51 GYYWS
+51 GHHWY

-61 LTVAGQQTDLLVGTM
+61 LGVAGQHTDLLVGTL

-85 RHAAAFGAELGLQY
+85 RHAPAFAAELGLQY
-99 DANNHIDRPGGIDE
+99 DANNRIDRPGGLDE
-113 LLDAYEEEADGS
+113 LLDAYEEQSDGS
-125 WTTLPAGQTAP
+125 WTTVPAGQPAP

-150 LSDGIT
+150 LSDGKA

-171 GYTLLGTTLEGAGAI
+171 GYTLLGTTLVGAGAI
-186 AYDDETAEHL
+186 AHDDETAQYL

-201 NWAIQ
+201 DWSIQ
-206 RDCAASCPPSSTPW
+206 RDCAATCPVSSTPW
-220 PCTPRQA
+220 PHAPRQA
-227 PPLPSGTPFD
+227 PPAPFD

-242 AYLDALLAAY
+242 VYLDALLAAY
-252 VRAQARAQDDGG
+252 GRAQAQAERDGG
-264 DSANWACAAASV
+264 DRAYWACAAAST
-276 AYQVFSLRYTAG
+276 AYQVFSLHYTAG
-288 LPLSEVNSALEAAVA
+288 LPLPDVEPALEAAIA

-317 DDALP
+317 DESLP

-338 LGATLLFG
+338 LGASLLFG

-373 TIDPQRPAVDEW
+373 AVDPQRSAVDEW
-385 YFAEP
+385 YFTEP
-390 YSALFDC
+390 YTALYDC
-397 LDEDDPAQQ
+397 LDEGEPAQQ
-406 LEHLRQYLASWH
+406 REHLQRYLAGWH
-418 GALVHEDW
+418 TALVREDW
-426 FNGHLRAHGL
+426 FNGHLRAQGL

-446 AAAVAKHLG
+446 AAAVAKRLG
-455 LERSAL
+455 LKSSDL

-467 PSP
+467 PAP

>member
-1 MMLLLNT
+1 MMLLNT
-8 LLDELTGQGSGTEA
+8 LHDELTGRGSGTEA
-22 EQQERYKWL
+22 ERHARYTWL
-31 QQLRCTNP
+31 EQLRFTNP
-39 QAAEGGPMAGIP
+39 LADEGGPMAGIP
-51 GYYWS
+51 YYQWC

-61 LTVAGQQTDLLVGTM
+61 LVVAGQHTDLLVGTTSSL
-76 NAQYLVFAG
+76 YLVFEG
-85 RHAAAFGAELGLQY
+85 RHAAAFAAELGLQY
-99 DANNHIDRPGGIDE
+99 DANNRIDRPGGLDE
-113 LLDAYEEEADGS
+113 LLDAYEEQDDGS
-125 WTTLPAGQTAP
+125 WTTLPAGQPAP

-150 LSDGIT
+150 LSDGKA

-171 GYTLLGTTLEGAGAI
+171 GYTLLGTTLVGAGAI
-186 AYDDETAEHL
+186 AHDDETAAYL

-201 NWAIQ
+201 DWAIQ
-206 RDCAASCPPSSTPW
+206 RDSAAGCAPSSAPW
-220 PCTPRQA
+220 PHAPRQA
-227 PPLPSGTPFD
+227 PPATFD
-237 FGRNL
+237 FARNL

-252 VRAQARAQDDGG
+252 ARAQAQAEIDGG
-264 DSANWACAAASV
+264 DDAYWACAAAST

-288 LPLSEVNSALEAAVA
+288 LPMPDVETALEAAIA

-338 LGATLLFG
+338 LGACLLFG

-363 EDGVYEALLS
+363 EDGVYEALLA
-373 TIDPQRPAVDEW
+373 TVDAQRPAVDEW

-390 YSALFDC
+390 YTALFDC
-397 LDEDDPAQQ
+397 LDADDPAQQ
-406 LEHLRQYLASWH
+406 AGHLRHYLAGWH
-418 GALVHEDW
+418 GAVVREDW
-426 FNGHLRAHGL
+426 FNGHLRAQGL

-446 AAAVAKHLG
+446 AAAVARHLG

-461 AHWVMP
+461 AHWLMP
-467 PSP
+467 PAP

>member
-1 MMLLLNT
+1 MMLLNT
-8 LLDELTGQGSGTEA
+8 LHDELTGRGSGTEA
-22 EQQERYKWL
+22 QRHERYTWL
-31 QQLRCTNP
+31 EQLRFTNP
-39 QAAEGGPMAGIP
+39 LADEGGPMAGIP
-51 GYYWS
+51 YYQWC

-61 LTVAGQQTDLLVGTM
+61 LVVAGQHTDLLVGTTSS
-76 NAQYLVFAG
+76 QYLVFEG
-85 RHAAAFGAELGLQY
+85 RHAAAFAAELDLQY
-99 DANNHIDRPGGIDE
+99 DANNRIDRPGGLDE
-113 LLDAYEEEADGS
+113 LLDTYEEQADGS
-125 WTTLPAGQTAP
+125 WTTLPAGQPAP

-150 LSDGIT
+150 LSDGGT

-171 GYTLLGTTLEGAGAI
+171 GYTLLGTTMVGVGAI
-186 AYDDETAEHL
+186 VHDDETAQYM

-201 NWAIQ
+201 DWAIQ
-206 RDCAASCPPSSTPW
+206 RECAATCPVSSTPW
-220 PCTPRQA
+220 PHAPRQT
-227 PPLPSGTPFD
+227 PPETFGTAFD

-242 AYLDALLAAY
+242 TYLDALLAAY
-252 VRAQARAQDDGG
+252 GRAQARAENDGG
-264 DSANWACAAASV
+264 DAAYWACAAAST

-288 LPLSEVNSALEAAVA
+288 LPMPDVETALEAAIA

-373 TIDPQRPAVDEW
+373 TIDPQRPAVEVW

-390 YSALFDC
+390 YSALFEC
-397 LDEDDPAQQ
+397 LDADDPAQQ
-406 LEHLRQYLASWH
+406 LEHLRHYLASWH
-418 GALVHEDW
+418 GALVREDW
-426 FNGHLRAHGL
+426 FNGHLRAQGL

-446 AAAVAKHLG
+446 AAAVAKQLG
-455 LERSAL
+455 LDRSAL

>member
-1 MMLLLNT
+1 MLLNT
-8 LLDELTGQGSGTEA
+8 LFDELTGRGSGTEA
-22 EQQERYKWL
+22 ARRERYEWL
-31 QQLRCTNP
+31 EQLRCANP

-51 GYYWS
+51 GHHWY

-61 LTVAGQQTDLLVGTM
+61 LGVAGQESELLVGTL

-85 RHAAAFGAELGLQY
+85 RHAAAFAAELGLQY
-99 DANNHIDRPGGIDE
+99 DANNRIDRPGGLDE
-113 LLDAYEEEADGS
+113 LLDAYEEQADGS
-125 WTTLPAGQTAP
+125 WSTVTAGQAAP

-150 LSDGIT
+150 LSDGKA

-171 GYTLLGTTLEGAGAI
+171 GYTLLGTTLVGAGAI
-186 AYDDETAEHL
+186 AHDDETAQYL
-196 QQIFA
+196 QQVFA
-201 NWAIQ
+201 DWAIQ
-206 RDCAASCPPSSTPW
+206 RDCADACPPASAPW
-220 PCTPRQA
+220 PDAPRQA
-227 PPLPSGTPFD
+227 PPETYDTAFD
-237 FGRNL
+237 FARNL

-252 VRAQARAQDDGG
+252 VRAQAQAQNDGG
-264 DSANWACAAASV
+264 DDAYWACAAAST

-288 LPLSEVNSALEAAVA
+288 LPLPDVETALEAAIA

-312 AAAYD
+312 AAAYA

-351 ARLAALQTAFDG
+351 TRLAALQTAFDG

-373 TIDPQRPAVDEW
+373 AIDPQRPAVDEW

-390 YSALFDC
+390 YTALYDC
-397 LDEDDPAQQ
+397 LDADDRAQQ
-406 LEHLRQYLASWH
+406 LEHLQQYLAGWH
-418 GALVHEDW
+418 GALVREDW
-426 FNGHLRAHGL
+426 FNGHLRAQGL

-446 AAAVAKHLG
+446 AAAVAQRLG
-455 LERSAL
+455 LERGAL

-467 PSP
+467 PTP

>member
-1 MMLLLNT
+1 MMLLNT
-8 LLDELTGQGSGTEA
+8 LHDELTGRGSGTEA
-22 EQQERYKWL
+22 ERHERYKWL
-31 QQLRCTNP
+31 EQLRFTNP
-39 QAAEGGPMAGIP
+39 LADEGGPMAGIP
-51 GYYWS
+51 YYQWC

-61 LTVAGQQTDLLVGTM
+61 LVVAGQHTDLLVGTTSSL
-76 NAQYLVFAG
+76 YLVFEG
-85 RHAAAFGAELGLQY
+85 RHAAAFAAELDLQY
-99 DANNHIDRPGGIDE
+99 DANNRIDRPGGLDE
-113 LLDAYEEEADGS
+113 LLDAYEEQADGS
-125 WTTLPAGQTAP
+125 WVTLPAGQPAP
-136 PLAGWDDVY
+136 PLTGWDDVY

-150 LSDGIT
+150 LSDART

-171 GYTLLGTTLEGAGAI
+171 GYTLLGTTMVGAGAI
-186 AYDDETAEHL
+186 AHDDETAQYL

-201 NWAIQ
+201 DWAIQ
-206 RDCAASCPPSSTPW
+206 RDCAGTCVPASAPW
-220 PCTPRQA
+220 PHAPRQV
-227 PPLPSGTPFD
+227 PPALFD
-237 FGRNL
+237 FARNL

-252 VRAQARAQDDGG
+252 VRAQAQAENDGG
-264 DSANWACAAASV
+264 DCAYWACAAAST

-288 LPLSEVNSALEAAVA
+288 LPLPAVETALEAAVA
-303 ACETARAAL
+303 GCESARAAL

-363 EDGVYEALLS
+363 EDGVYEALLMA
-373 TIDPQRPAVDEW
+373 IDPQRPAVDEW

-390 YSALFDC
+390 YTALFDC
-397 LDEDDPAQQ
+397 LDADDPAQQ
-406 LEHLRQYLASWH
+406 LEHLRHYLASWH
-418 GALVHEDW
+418 GALVREDW
-426 FNGHLRAHGL
+426 YNGHLRAQGL

-446 AAAVAKHLG
+446 AAAVAKQLG
-455 LERSAL
+455 LDRSAL

-467 PSP
+467 PAP

>member
-1 MMLLLNT
+1 MKLLNT
-8 LLDELTGQGSGTEA
+8 LHDELTGLGSGTEA
-22 EQQERYKWL
+22 ERHERYKWL
-31 QQLRCTNP
+31 EQLRFTNP
-39 QAAEGGPMAGIP
+39 QAAEGGSMAGIP
-51 GYYWS
+51 YYQWC

-61 LTVAGQQTDLLVGTM
+61 LSVAGQHTDLLVGTTS
-76 NAQYLVFAG
+76 AQYLVFEG

-99 DANNHIDRPGGIDE
+99 DANNRIDRPGGLDE
-113 LLDAYEEEADGS
+113 LLEAYEEQPDGS
-125 WTTLPAGQTAP
+125 WATLPNEPPAP
-136 PLAGWDDVY
+136 PQAGWDDVY

-150 LSDGIT
+150 LSDGRA

-171 GYTLLGTTLEGAGAI
+171 GYTLLGTTMVGVGAI
-186 AYDDETAEHL
+186 AHDDETAQYL

-201 NWAIQ
+201 DWTIQ
-206 RDCAASCPPSSTPW
+206 RDCAATCPTSSAPW

-227 PPLPSGTPFD
+227 PPMPLGTPFD
-237 FGRNL
+237 FARNL

-252 VRAQARAQDDGG
+252 GRAQAQAQVDGG
-264 DSANWACAAASV
+264 DDAYWACAAAST
-276 AYQVFSLRYTAG
+276 AYQAFSLRYTAG
-288 LPLSEVNSALEAAVA
+288 LPLPEVETALEAAIA
-303 ACETARAAL
+303 ACETARAAM
-312 AAAYD
+312 ASAYD

-327 QLTDYARTLQL
+327 QLTDYARALQL

-373 TIDPQRPAVDEW
+373 AIDPQRPAVDEW

-390 YSALFDC
+390 YSALFNC
-397 LDEDDPAQQ
+397 LDADDPAQQ
-406 LEHLRQYLASWH
+406 LEHLRHYLASWH

-426 FNGHLRAHGL
+426 FNGHLRAQGL

-446 AAAVAKHLG
+446 AAAAAKQLG

>member
-1 MMLLLNT
+1 MLLNT
-8 LLDELTGQGSGTEA
+8 LLDELTGRGSGTEA
-22 EQQERYKWL
+22 ERHERYNWL
-31 QQLRCTNP
+31 EQLRCNNP
-39 QAAEGGPMAGIP
+39 QAAENGPMAGIP
-51 GYYWS
+51 GHHWY

-61 LTVAGQQTDLLVGTM
+61 LQVAGQESDLLVGTL

-85 RHAAAFGAELGLQY
+85 RHAAAFAAELGLQY
-99 DANNHIDRPGGIDE
+99 DANNRIDRPGGIDE
-113 LLDAYEEEADGS
+113 LLDAYEEQDDGS
-125 WTTLPAGQTAP
+125 WATLPDAAPAP

-150 LSDGIT
+150 LSDGKA

-171 GYTLLGTTLEGAGAI
+171 GYTLLGTTLVGAGAI
-186 AYDDETAEHL
+186 AHDDETAAYL

-201 NWAIQ
+201 DWAIQ
-206 RDCAASCPPSSTPW
+206 RDSAAGCAPSSAPW
-220 PCTPRQA
+220 PHAPRQA
-227 PPLPSGTPFD
+227 PPATFD
-237 FGRNL
+237 FARNL

-252 VRAQARAQDDGG
+252 ARAQAQAEIDGG
-264 DSANWACAAASV
+264 DDAYWACAAAST
-276 AYQVFSLRYTAG
+276 AYQAFSLRYTAG
-288 LPLSEVNSALEAAVA
+288 LPLPDVETALEAAIA

-338 LGATLLFG
+338 LGACLLFG

-363 EDGVYEALLS
+363 EDGVYEALLA
-373 TIDPQRPAVDEW
+373 TVDAQRPAVDEW

-390 YSALFDC
+390 YTALFDC
-397 LDEDDPAQQ
+397 LDADDPAQQ
-406 LEHLRQYLASWH
+406 AGHLRHYLAGWH
-418 GALVHEDW
+418 GALVREDW
-426 FNGHLRAHGL
+426 FNGHLRAQGL

-446 AAAVAKHLG
+446 AAAVARHLG

-461 AHWVMP
+461 AHWLMP
-467 PSP
+467 PAP

>member
-1 MMLLLNT
+1 MLLNT
-8 LLDELTGQGSGTEA
+8 LFEELTGRGSGTEA
-22 EQQERYKWL
+22 QRHERYTWL
-31 QQLRCTNP
+31 EQLRFTNP
-39 QAAEGGPMAGIP
+39 LADEGGPMAGIP
-51 GYYWS
+51 YYQWC

-61 LTVAGQQTDLLVGTM
+61 LVVAGQHTDLLVGTTSS
-76 NAQYLVFAG
+76 QYLVFEG
-85 RHAAAFGAELGLQY
+85 RHAAAFAAELDLQY
-99 DANNHIDRPGGIDE
+99 DANNRIDRPGGLDE
-113 LLDAYEEEADGS
+113 LLDAYEEQDDGS
-125 WTTLPAGQTAP
+125 WTTLPAGQPAP

-150 LSDGIT
+150 LSDGRT

-171 GYTLLGTTLEGAGAI
+171 GYTLLGTTMVGVGAI
-186 AYDDETAEHL
+186 VHDDETAQYM
-196 QQIFA
+196 QQVFA
-201 NWAIQ
+201 DWAIQ
-206 RDCAASCPPSSTPW
+206 RDCAATCPVSSTPW
-220 PCTPRQA
+220 PHAPRQT
-227 PPLPSGTPFD
+227 PPAPFD
-237 FGRNL
+237 FARNL
-242 AYLDALLAAY
+242 TYLDALLAAY
-252 VRAQARAQDDGG
+252 GRAQAQAQVDGG
-264 DSANWACAAASV
+264 DDAYWACAAAST

-288 LPLSEVNSALEAAVA
+288 LPLPDVETALEAAIA

-363 EDGVYEALLS
+363 EDGVYEALLAA
-373 TIDPQRPAVDEW
+373 IDPQRPAVDEW

-390 YSALFDC
+390 YSALFEC
-397 LDEDDPAQQ
+397 LDTDDRAQQ
-406 LEHLRQYLASWH
+406 LEHLRHYLATWH
-418 GALVHEDW
+418 GALVREDW

-446 AAAVAKHLG
+446 AAAVAKQLG
-455 LERSAL
+455 LDRSAL

>member
-1 MMLLLNT
+1 MLLNT
-8 LLDELTGQGSGTEA
+8 LLDELTGRGSGTEA
-22 EQQERYKWL
+22 ERHERYNWL
-31 QQLRCTNP
+31 EQLRCNNP
-39 QAAEGGPMAGIP
+39 QAAENGPMAGIP
-51 GYYWS
+51 GHHWY

-61 LTVAGQQTDLLVGTM
+61 LTVAGQASDLLVGTL

-85 RHAAAFGAELGLQY
+85 RHAAAFATELGLQY
-99 DANNHIDRPGGIDE
+99 DANNRIDRPGGIDK
-113 LLDAYEEEADGS
+113 LLDAYEEQDDGS
-125 WTTLPAGQTAP
+125 WASLPDAAPAP
-136 PLAGWDDVY
+136 PLTGWDDVY

-150 LSDGIT
+150 LSDGKA

-171 GYTLLGTTLEGAGAI
+171 GYTLLGTTLVGAGAI
-186 AYDDETAEHL
+186 AHDDETAAYL

-201 NWAIQ
+201 DWAIQ
-206 RDCAASCPPSSTPW
+206 RDSAAGCAPSSAPW
-220 PCTPRQA
+220 PHAPRQA
-227 PPLPSGTPFD
+227 PPATFD
-237 FGRNL
+237 FARNL

-252 VRAQARAQDDGG
+252 ARAQALAKIDGG
-264 DSANWACAAASV
+264 DDAYWACAAASA
-276 AYQVFSLRYTAG
+276 AYQAFSLRYTAG
-288 LPLSEVNSALEAAVA
+288 LPLPQVETALEAAIA

-338 LGATLLFG
+338 LGACLLFG

-363 EDGVYEALLS
+363 EDGVYEALLA
-373 TIDPQRPAVDEW
+373 TVDAQRPAVDEW

-390 YSALFDC
+390 YTALFDC
-397 LDEDDPAQQ
+397 LDADDPAQQ
-406 LEHLRQYLASWH
+406 TGHLRHYLAGWH
-418 GALVHEDW
+418 GALVREDW
-426 FNGHLRAHGL
+426 FNGHLRAQGL

-446 AAAVAKHLG
+446 AAAVARHLG

-461 AHWVMP
+461 AHWLMP
-467 PSP
+467 PAP

>member
-1 MMLLLNT
+1 MLLNT
-8 LLDELTGQGSGTEA
+8 LFEELTGRGSGTEA
-22 EQQERYKWL
+22 QRHERYTWL
-31 QQLRCTNP
+31 EQLRFTNP
-39 QAAEGGPMAGIP
+39 LADEGGPMAGIP
-51 GYYWS
+51 YYQWC

-61 LTVAGQQTDLLVGTM
+61 LVVAGQHTDLLVGTTSS
-76 NAQYLVFAG
+76 QYLVFEG
-85 RHAAAFGAELGLQY
+85 RHAAAFAAELDLQY
-99 DANNHIDRPGGIDE
+99 DANNRIDRPGGLDE
-113 LLDAYEEEADGS
+113 LLDAYEEQDDGS
-125 WTTLPAGQTAP
+125 WTTLPAGQPAP

-150 LSDGIT
+150 LSDGRT

-171 GYTLLGTTLEGAGAI
+171 GYTLLGTTMVGVGAI
-186 AYDDETAEHL
+186 VHDDETAQYM
-196 QQIFA
+196 QQVFA
-201 NWAIQ
+201 DWAIQ
-206 RDCAASCPPSSTPW
+206 RDCAATCPVSSTPW
-220 PCTPRQA
+220 PHAPRQT
-227 PPLPSGTPFD
+227 PPAPFD
-237 FGRNL
+237 FARNL
-242 AYLDALLAAY
+242 TYLDALLAAY
-252 VRAQARAQDDGG
+252 GRAQAQVDGG
-264 DSANWACAAASV
+264 DDAYWACAAAST

-288 LPLSEVNSALEAAVA
+288 LPLPDVETALEAAIA

-363 EDGVYEALLS
+363 EDGVYEALLAA
-373 TIDPQRPAVDEW
+373 IDPQRPAVDEW

-390 YSALFDC
+390 YSALFEC
-397 LDEDDPAQQ
+397 LDTDDRAQQ
-406 LEHLRQYLASWH
+406 LEHLRHYLATWH
-418 GALVHEDW
+418 GALVREDW

-446 AAAVAKHLG
+446 AAAVAKQLG
-455 LERSAL
+455 LDRSAL

>member
-1 MMLLLNT
+1 MLLNT
-8 LLDELTGQGSGTEA
+8 LFEELTGRGSGTEA
-22 EQQERYKWL
+22 QRHERYTWL
-31 QQLRCTNP
+31 EQLRFTNP
-39 QAAEGGPMAGIP
+39 LADEGGPMAGIP
-51 GYYWS
+51 YYQWC

-61 LTVAGQQTDLLVGTM
+61 LVVAGQHTDLLVGTTSS
-76 NAQYLVFAG
+76 QYLVFEG
-85 RHAAAFGAELGLQY
+85 RHAAAFAAELDLQY
-99 DANNHIDRPGGIDE
+99 DANNRIDRPGGLDE
-113 LLDAYEEEADGS
+113 LLDAYEEQDDGS
-125 WTTLPAGQTAP
+125 WTTLPAGQPAP

-150 LSDGIT
+150 LSDGRT

-171 GYTLLGTTLEGAGAI
+171 GYTLLGTTMVGVGAI
-186 AYDDETAEHL
+186 VHDDETAQYM
-196 QQIFA
+196 QQVFA
-201 NWAIQ
+201 DWAIQ
-206 RDCAASCPPSSTPW
+206 RDCAATCPVSSTPW
-220 PCTPRQA
+220 PHAPRQT
-227 PPLPSGTPFD
+227 PPAPFD
-237 FGRNL
+237 FARNL
-242 AYLDALLAAY
+242 TYLDALLAAY
-252 VRAQARAQDDGG
+252 GRAQAQAQVDGG
-264 DSANWACAAASV
+264 DDAYWACAAAST

-288 LPLSEVNSALEAAVA
+288 LPLPDVETALEAAIA

-363 EDGVYEALLS
+363 EDGVYEALLAA
-373 TIDPQRPAVDEW
+373 IDPQRPAVDEW

-390 YSALFDC
+390 YSALFEC
-397 LDEDDPAQQ
+397 LDTDDRAQQ
-406 LEHLRQYLASWH
+406 LEHLRHYLATWH
-418 GALVHEDW
+418 GALVREDW
-426 FNGHLRAHGL
+426 FNGHLRAQGL

-446 AAAVAKHLG
+446 AAAVAKQLG
-455 LERSAL
+455 LDRSAL

-467 PSP
+467 PAP